1 MDIPSSALLA
11 SLASLSHR
19 ERLIQLKGPEEGLVV
34 ERFEGTESVC
44 GDNRLQIDCL
54 ATDAFLEL
62 ESWLEQPLTLQLR
75 QADGAL
81 RQWHGLCTEAA
92 QLGSDGGLARYRL
105 ILEPWTALLRL
116 RRNAVIF
123 QDQDTR
129 AICEQI
135 FTDYPQAVFR
145 FDVQAEL
152 PVRAIT
158 TQYRET
164 DWAFVTRL
172 LAEAGLAWRIE
183 QAQGDEA
190 AHTLVV
196 FEPGAE
202 LPDRG
207 TLRFH
212 RADMAEAR
220 DGITA
225 FAERQ
230 QLVPNAST
238 VASWHSEQVGAV
250 AAQSSADAGSLPAL
264 EVYVQP
270 RAGRFAQ
277 SGWADAEAQ
286 ARLDALRVGQVLYS
300 GSGSERQLAAGST
313 FGLAQ
318 HPQHEGQA
326 FQLLAVQHVAL
337 NNLDQGIADLLG
349 SPALE
354 RGAYRNSFIATGS
367 GVPLRAL
374 PQDRPTLHGPQ
385 TARVVGI
392 ANAAV
397 TPNREHQVRIQF
409 GWQRG
414 STPNPGGLTDTG
426 SAQPGHAPGDHT
438 SGSWVAVAEWVAGP
452 NWGTSFLPRVG
463 SEVLVE
469 FLHGDI

>member
-1 MDIPSSALLA
+1 
-11 SLASLSHR
+11 
-19 ERLIQLKGPEEGLVV
+19 
-34 ERFEGTESVC
+34 TESVC

-75 QADGAL
+75 QADGSL

-183 QAQGDEA
+183 QAQGGEA

-212 RADMAEAR
+212 RADMAEAS

-238 VASWHSEQVGAV
+238 VASWHSEQVNAV
-250 AAQSSADAGSLPAL
+250 AAQSSADAGTLPAL

-277 SGWADAEAQ
+277 PGWADAEAQ

-313 FGLAQ
+313 
-318 HPQHEGQA
+318 
-326 FQLLAVQHVAL
+326 
-337 NNLDQGIADLLG
+337 
-349 SPALE
+349 
-354 RGAYRNSFIATGS
+354 
-367 GVPLRAL
+367 
-374 PQDRPTLHGPQ
+374 
-385 TARVVGI
+385 
-392 ANAAV
+392 
-397 TPNREHQVRIQF
+397 
-409 GWQRG
+409 
-414 STPNPGGLTDTG
+414 
-426 SAQPGHAPGDHT
+426 
-438 SGSWVAVAEWVAGP
+438 
-452 NWGTSFLPRVG
+452 
-463 SEVLVE
+463 
-469 FLHGDI
+469 

>member
-1 MDIPSSALLA
+1 MGTDAAVAALLRVITLDA
-11 SLASLSHR
+11 LQP
-19 ERLIQLKGPEEGLVV
+19 RLLRLQGLHEAWVV
-34 ERFEGTESVC
+34 ERFEGIESVC

-54 ATDAFLEL
+54 ATDAFLDL
-62 ESWLEQPLTLQLR
+62 EPWLEQPLTLQLR

-123 QDQDTR
+123 QDLDTR
-129 AICEQI
+129 TICEQI
-135 FTDYPQAVFR
+135 FADYPQALFR
-145 FDVQAEL
+145 FDVQAAL
-152 PVRAIT
+152 PARAIT

-202 LPDRG
+202 LPDAGRV
-207 TLRFH
+207 RFH
-212 RADMAEAR
+212 RADMAEAN

-238 VASWHSEQVGAV
+238 VASWHSEQVTAV

-277 SGWADAEAQ
+277 TGWADAEAQ

-300 GSGSERQLAAGST
+300 GSERQLATGST
-313 FGLAQ
+313 FTLAQ

-337 NNLDQGIADLLG
+337 NNLDQGIAELLG

-354 RGAYRNSFIATGS
+354 RGAYRNSFLATGA
-367 GVPLRAL
+367 GV
-374 PQDRPTLHGPQ
+374 
-385 TARVVGI
+385 
-392 ANAAV
+392 
-397 TPNREHQVRIQF
+397 
-409 GWQRG
+409 
-414 STPNPGGLTDTG
+414 
-426 SAQPGHAPGDHT
+426 
-438 SGSWVAVAEWVAGP
+438 
-452 NWGTSFLPRVG
+452 
-463 SEVLVE
+463 
-469 FLHGDI
+469 